1 MLFITLQNNMNFP
14 WTQSLQA
21 ALLWSVFSD
30 AGMVVLAPHW
40 HDSSPEPH
48 LCSFSVWHVQNR
60 YPHFSTTAISLLW
73 TSSATFSLSDL
84 GTVTYY
90 LWVSVS
96 YVVRSLPPGSLP
108 RPPMSGSEAFLCMP
122 TIFHTSPSI
131 IFNHTVQWLPDD
143 LFFFPTLDYQSR
155 KHMCQYWPLLLHHS
169 LKNVIVECIPCSRY
183 QGYLFARDRA
193 ENTTH
198 DTYSSEGRANQ

>member
-1 MLFITLQNNMNFP
+1 MQAWLCWLPIGM
-14 WTQSLQA
+14 TQVLNLTSA
-21 ALLWSVFSD
+21 ASQSDMFRIDTHTFLPLLSHYS
-30 AGMVVLAPHW
+30 
-40 HDSSPEPH
+40 EPA
-48 LCSFSVWHVQNR
+48 L
-60 YPHFSTTAISLLW
+60 PL
-73 TSSATFSLSDL
+73 FSLSDL

>member
-48 LCSFSVWHVQNR
+48 LCSFSVWHVLIDTHTFL
-60 YPHFSTTAISLLW
+60 PLL
-73 TSSATFSLSDL
+73 SHYSEPALPLFSLSDL

-122 TIFHTSPSI
+122 TIFHTSPST

-143 LFFFPTLDYQSR
+143 LFFSQ
-155 KHMCQYWPLLLHHS
+155 H
-169 LKNVIVECIPCSRY
+169 
-183 QGYLFARDRA
+183 
-193 ENTTH
+193 
-198 DTYSSEGRANQ
+198 